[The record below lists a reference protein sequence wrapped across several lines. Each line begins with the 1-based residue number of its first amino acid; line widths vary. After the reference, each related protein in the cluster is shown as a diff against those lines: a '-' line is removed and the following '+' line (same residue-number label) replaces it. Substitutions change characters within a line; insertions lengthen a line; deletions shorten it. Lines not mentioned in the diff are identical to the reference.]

1 MKSLFIAALLFLGA
15 VTQDKTT
22 IEVTYDGYYEGVYSF
37 TTITDDEDDFG
48 ETIEFENI
56 SDEILKKYDL
66 NSETFVDEEFTIT
79 YIKEIDD
86 DGDYEFVTYKLIDI
100 KKTNN

>member
-1 MKSLFIAALLFLGA
+1 MKILFIAVLFLSG
-15 VTQDKTT
+15 VNQDKTT
-22 IEVTYDGYYEGVYSF
+22 VKVIYDGYYEGIYSF

-48 ETIEFENI
+48 ETLEFDNV
-56 SDEILKKYDL
+56 SDELLKKYDL

-86 DGDYEFVTYKLIDI
+86 DGDYKFITYKLIDI